1 MELIKADFDVF
12 RIKCKKIIFRTN
24 RINQNIYETPR
35 GYLRNV
41 SIITPENTF
50 NLLLEKVMFKPNQ
63 VVFRFRP
70 NKIKLPTKIFNVS
83 INIIK
88 KPKEILKVTQ
98 NIPEKPKEIP
108 NVTQNIPEKP
118 KEIPKVTQNIPE
130 KPKEIPKVTQ
140 NIPEKPKET
149 PKETQNI
156 SVFPRTTQ
164 RYPRVSNPYI
174 YTNVESGYSARSFPQ
189 VFVQRYKYGPQGDKF
204 QTTPQVA
211 PVYSPR

>member
-88 KPKEILKVTQ
+88 KT
-98 NIPEKPKEIP
+98 
-108 NVTQNIPEKP
+108 
-118 KEIPKVTQNIPE
+118 
-130 KPKEIPKVTQ
+130 KEIPKVTQ

-189 VFVQRYKYGPQGDKF
+189 VFVQRYRYGPQGDKF

>member
-98 NIPEKPKEIP
+98 NIPEKPKETPKETQNISEKLKEIP
-108 NVTQNIPEKP
+108 NV
-118 KEIPKVTQNIPE
+118 
-130 KPKEIPKVTQ
+130 
-140 NIPEKPKET
+140 
-149 PKETQNI
+149 TQNI

-189 VFVQRYKYGPQGDKF
+189 VFVQRYRYGPQGDKF